1 MFGRKEKLETQSIIG
16 KETEFKG
23 TLKDKES
30 IRIDGKVEG
39 KIQSEGDVIVGEDA
53 IVKANIQ
60 AKSISI
66 RGKVVGNITCQGKVE
81 LFPSGSLKGNIKA
94 SDLTI
99 AEGAFFD
106 GKCKMI
112 ASSGSRISSPD

>member
-1 MFGRKEKLETQSIIG
+1 MFGRKEKLETESIIG

-39 KIQSEGDVIVGEDA
+39 KIQSEGEVIVGEDA
-53 IVKANIQ
+53 IVNANIK

-94 SDLTI
+94 SNLAI
-99 AEGAFFD
+99 AEGVFFD

-112 ASSGSRISSPD
+112 ASSESRISSSD

>member
-1 MFGRKEKLETQSIIG
+1 MFARKEKLEAENIIG
-16 KETEFKG
+16 KETELKG
-23 TLKDKES
+23 TLKNTEN
-30 IRIDGKVEG
+30 IHIEGKVEG

-60 AKSISI
+60 AKSASI

-81 LFPSGSLKGNIKA
+81 LFPSGSLKGNVKA

-99 AEGAFFD
+99 PEGAFFD

-112 ASSGSRISSPD
+112 ASSKSEIASPD

>member
-1 MFGRKEKLETQSIIG
+1 MLGRKEKLETESIIG

-23 TLKDKES
+23 TVKDKES
-30 IRIDGKVEG
+30 IHIDGKVEG

-53 IVKANIQ
+53 IVKANIK
-60 AKSISI
+60 ARSISI
-66 RGKVVGNITCQGKVE
+66 RGKVVGNVTCQGKVE
-81 LFPSGSLKGNIKA
+81 LFPSGSLKGNMKA

-112 ASSGSRISSPD
+112 ASSKSEGDSPK